1 MKQTIL
7 FILLTLLILS
17 LSTIEAKAL
26 GPSDTVLIYFQA
38 LKHGDIET
46 IKDSISEE
54 MYKIRKILLEQNQ
67 NYSEILKK
75 AYQEAEFHI
84 KETTIDDDNAQ
95 ISVEVNC
102 SDRKRNYNIFL
113 YKDVGEN
120 WKIYEE
126 TITP

>member
-46 IKDSISEE
+46 IKE
-54 MYKIRKILLEQNQ
+54 
-67 NYSEILKK
+67 

-84 KETTIDDDNAQ
+84 KETTIEDNNAQ